1 MVSNEGGGLARI
13 GSALRAFHEDEQGVA
28 TTEYII
34 VFSLVSFG
42 ATLAL
47 IGVAVYVKGYRDFL
61 LWWLAHPA
69 V

>member
-1 MVSNEGGGLARI
+1 MAIGEGEWRTRAS
-13 GSALRAFHEDEQGVA
+13 SALQAFHEDEQGIA

-47 IGVAVYVKGYRDFL
+47 LGVAAYVKGYRDFL